1 MCFFLVSDCSRLFIH
16 RICSKIFRVFI
27 MFLLTITTATIEI
40 VYGLRSHSNS
50 LIADGLYSFAE
61 GLCLIGVMLVL
72 YSYNVGN
79 RQKNNTFGHERLELL
94 FGLIQEVFLL
104 SISLGII
111 VDAINHLIN
120 PMHVH
125 DPQLL
130 IMLGIIGIFVGILG
144 MGMFWGYHHDHDIE
158 EEINEKKKKDFLVWT
173 KKHTKSKHKS
183 TTVVETPL
191 MVKQGQNKTSDQTD
205 KNIDN
210 EINTSDVQQ
219 PTSTLDAFT
228 YENVELGESRIYATL
243 HALCLHSFVRFFR

>member
-1 MCFFLVSDCSRLFIH
+1 
-16 RICSKIFRVFI
+16 